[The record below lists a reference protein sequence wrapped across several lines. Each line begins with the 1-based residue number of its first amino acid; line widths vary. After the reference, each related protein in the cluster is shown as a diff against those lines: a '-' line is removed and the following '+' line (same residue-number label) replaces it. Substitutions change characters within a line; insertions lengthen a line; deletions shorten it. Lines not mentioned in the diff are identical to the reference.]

1 MTWVWN
7 YSCQIKN
14 DEMSSSSIFSSQLKI
29 DFFFPA
35 KCVRFQFASIQ
46 LIIIYIYM
54 NVVLL
59 VRNPNSHC
67 YYIHIR
73 HAVYMDGKVQ
83 TPCENTFSPKYNS
96 RLNTCSWVRSKKIT
110 LVSSAALLQSL
121 KYPIVWWLFKT
132 TLTSVVKKSK
142 SPHYTT
148 LKSTLKWQ
156 FAPNALIFREMQ

>member
-29 DFFFPA
+29 DYFFSREVYTLSFCIDP
-35 KCVRFQFASIQ
+35 INN
-46 LIIIYIYM
+46 YM
-54 NVVLL
+54 NVVVLL